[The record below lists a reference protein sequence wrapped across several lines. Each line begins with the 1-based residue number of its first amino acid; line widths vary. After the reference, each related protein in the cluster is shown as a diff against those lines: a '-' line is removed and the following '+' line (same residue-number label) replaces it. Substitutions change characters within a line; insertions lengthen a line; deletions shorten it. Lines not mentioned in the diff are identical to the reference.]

1 MILMA
6 PALGAGLMMGD
17 YDHRALF
24 LGQSLQP
31 VGGNA
36 VNHMFDYMNGDPI
49 RNRALMDLGALP
61 WWTLDTIQQ
70 SFWRPLTGL
79 THALDYRL
87 WPDRPVLMHAHSI
100 LWLGLLVL
108 GIGRLYQ
115 RTMKPAWVVGLATL
129 LYAVDDAKA
138 MPAGWLANRNELVAA
153 TFAVLA
159 LERYTAWRT
168 QRAQSAGLAAAVL
181 FALALLAKESAL
193 SITPYLF
200 GYAIFVE
207 RGPLLR
213 RMLPLVPFGAIVLA
227 WRAVSEAS
235 GFGTFGMESYV
246 DPLSAPVAYLGAVI
260 DRLPVLLLAQLA
272 LPPSDLTIF
281 MSDAERRVIWVFAL
295 LALALLARLLL
306 PLLRRD
312 AHARFWAI
320 GSLLALLPSC
330 ATFMADRMLVFSG
343 IGAMALLAMVVRDAV
358 ESLANGHGGRSE
370 RALVSA
376 VLLVHLVLPAGIIQ
390 ARIAGISAYAEPV
403 NSALEALEGVP
414 DLDRKTVVL
423 VNAPNALQA
432 TSVPRI
438 RRAQGLP
445 IPRHTYTLAPDTGVP
460 IAITF
465 RRSGERSLDVLPS
478 RPFAWW
484 LWRDNV
490 HPFEVGDVVRLT
502 GIQVRIVETTARG
515 EPIRIEATFTEAL
528 ESEQFVWLE
537 YSGGSY
543 ARFAVPAVGTEVSV
557 P

>member
-1 MILMA
+1 
-6 PALGAGLMMGD
+6 
-17 YDHRALF
+17 
-24 LGQSLQP
+24 
-31 VGGNA
+31 
-36 VNHMFDYMNGDPI
+36 
-49 RNRALMDLGALP
+49 
-61 WWTLDTIQQ
+61 
-70 SFWRPLTGL
+70 
-79 THALDYRL
+79 
-87 WPDRPVLMHAHSI
+87 
-100 LWLGLLVL
+100 
-108 GIGRLYQ
+108 
-115 RTMKPAWVVGLATL
+115 
-129 LYAVDDAKA
+129 
-138 MPAGWLANRNELVAA
+138 
-153 TFAVLA
+153 
-159 LERYTAWRT
+159 
-168 QRAQSAGLAAAVL
+168 
-181 FALALLAKESAL
+181 
-193 SITPYLF
+193 
-200 GYAIFVE
+200 
-207 RGPLLR
+207 
-213 RMLPLVPFGAIVLA
+213 
-227 WRAVSEAS
+227 
-235 GFGTFGMESYV
+235 
-246 DPLSAPVAYLGAVI
+246 
-260 DRLPVLLLAQLA
+260 
-272 LPPSDLTIF
+272 
-281 MSDAERRVIWVFAL
+281 
-295 LALALLARLLL
+295 
-306 PLLRRD
+306 
-312 AHARFWAI
+312 
-320 GSLLALLPSC
+320 
-330 ATFMADRMLVFSG
+330 MADRMLVFSG